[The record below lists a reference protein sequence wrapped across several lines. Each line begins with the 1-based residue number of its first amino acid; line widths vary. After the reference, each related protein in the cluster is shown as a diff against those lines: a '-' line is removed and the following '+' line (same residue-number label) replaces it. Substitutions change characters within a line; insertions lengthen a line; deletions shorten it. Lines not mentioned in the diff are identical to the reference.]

1 MTEKNII
8 VDHKFVANF
17 LIYRKAIEKLYEECY
32 SAEDVATLF
41 DVADVPTEYLEVP
54 DEVVH
59 QFIALDMMV
68 GEMQDE

>member
-17 LIYRKAIEKLYEECY
+17 FIYRKAIEKFYEEGY
-32 SAEDVATLF
+32 SAEDVATVF
-41 DVADVPTEYLEVP
+41 GVADVPTEYLEVP

-59 QFIALDMMV
+59 QFIAINMML
-68 GEMQDE
+68 GSDEE

>member
-17 LIYRKAIEKLYEECY
+17 FIYRKAIEKFYEDGY
-32 SAEDVATLF
+32 SAEDVATVFGL
-41 DVADVPTEYLEVP
+41 ADVPTEYLEVP
-54 DEVVH
+54 DEVIH
-59 QFIALDMMV
+59 QFIAINLMV